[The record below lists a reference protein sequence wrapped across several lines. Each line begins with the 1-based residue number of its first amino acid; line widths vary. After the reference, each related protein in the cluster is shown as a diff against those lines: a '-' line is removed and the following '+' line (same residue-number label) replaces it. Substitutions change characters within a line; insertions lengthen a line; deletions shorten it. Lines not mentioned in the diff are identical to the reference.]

1 MFQWNSKGYEIAEKF
16 TNKFEMISPVW
27 LQIKRSPDGTYKISG
42 DHDIDSNWMQRLK
55 KNNPAIKSNKITFT
69 PTFHAMSILSFSLV
83 VPRILFDDWK
93 GQDFVTVLKSEADQ
107 MRIGKLFVSTC
118 QVNVKNPGSSIL
130 LKISC

>member
-42 DHDIDSNWMQRLK
+42 DHDIDSNWMKRLK
-55 KNNPAIKSNKITFT
+55 NSNPAIKSSKLIFISSKIYL
-69 PTFHAMSILSFSLV
+69 MLLLV
-83 VPRILFDDWK
+83 VPRMLFDDWK

-107 MRIGKLFVSTC
+107 MRIGKLLVSTC
-118 QVNVKNPGSSIL
+118 LVYR
-130 LKISC
+130 